1 MVLAQ
6 RFAIPPRYM
15 KFIARFRLEGLGAFV
30 ALLASLLMYF
40 NALIFSFKKIHI
52 PSLWILQLNY
62 NKALTSRQ

>member
-40 NALIFSFKKIHI
+40 NALIFSFRRALCCKVVNVFIGI
-52 PSLWILQLNY
+52 P
-62 NKALTSRQ
+62 